1 MTDLHEETV
10 DVGALSRGRVHL
22 LLLLLGDLADQAH
35 LVQRQLVLPIKFHDI
50 LKGEYS
56 LANADLRIKSPPKM
70 LKYIFL
76 FLKDEIALE

>member
-10 DVGALSRGRVHL
+10 DVGALSRRRVHL

-35 LVQRQLVLPIKFHDI
+35 LVQRQLVLPIQFPGI

-56 LANADLRIKSPPKM
+56 LARVHCIWRISG
-70 LKYIFL
+70 LNHL
-76 FLKDEIALE
+76 